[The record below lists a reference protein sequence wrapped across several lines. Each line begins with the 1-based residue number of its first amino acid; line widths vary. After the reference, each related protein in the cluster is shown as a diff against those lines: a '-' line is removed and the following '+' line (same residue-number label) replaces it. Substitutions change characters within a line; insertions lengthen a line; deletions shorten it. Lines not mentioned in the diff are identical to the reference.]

1 MALKIFKAF
10 WFLSV
15 VVVVIDVLYTYAGLP
30 EHVVVKEEAT
40 GQITIGRDAFFYT
53 AVAFIILVNALVY
66 LIAKIQKHRPD
77 FRTWFYGFMMAV
89 NVFFVIALSFIA
101 LYNSSEKF
109 DYSRIDFAI
118 YGSVALIAVWAIS
131 WPVYS
136 IYRKFSVKS

>member
-15 VVVVIDVLYTYAGLP
+15 VLVVADALYTYAALP
-30 EHVVVKEEAT
+30 EHVVVREEVT
-40 GQITIGRDAFFYT
+40 GQIAIGRDAFFYST
-53 AVAFIILVNALVY
+53 IAFIILVNALVY

-77 FRTWFYGFMMAV
+77 FRTWFYGLMMAV

-109 DYSRIDFAI
+109 DFGRIDFAI
-118 YGSVALIAVWAIS
+118 YGSVLLIAVWALT